1 MLATVAL
8 ISNVGRTTRA
18 MLAFYPAARACS
30 AVLAGVAVAV
40 SYRGPRED
48 VYNILW
54 AVVFGFATL
63 NILGL
68 AARRMEPGK
77 RGLSFGE
84 LMAVMVVAVSV
95 FLLGWEML
103 GLLHIFPIRLHH

>member
-1 MLATVAL
+1 MYA
-8 ISNVGRTTRA
+8 
-18 MLAFYPAARACS
+18 AARTGG
-30 AVLAGVAVAV
+30 AVLFGVVLSV
-40 SYRGPRED
+40 FYRGARQD

-63 NILGL
+63 NIISL
-68 AARRMEPGK
+68 AARRLEPTR

-84 LMAVMVVAVSV
+84 LMAVMVVLLSV

-103 GLLHIFPIRLHH
+103 STFHVFPIRLRR